1 MTATARHATLA
12 LVALLT
18 IAGAALAP
26 RIAQPPEYI
35 VFVDQRS
42 LLGVPNAFDVLSN
55 LAFAVVGLIGLAV
68 TFTRRSTTFAH
79 PWDRWPYAVL
89 FAGVTLSSLGSSYF
103 HLAPDNARLVW
114 DRLPMT
120 VGFVALLVAL
130 LAERVHRGLARATL
144 VPLLLAGAASVFY
157 WYWSEL
163 QGAGD
168 LRPYLVVQFGSLALV
183 ALILVLYPARG
194 AGFIVAG
201 LAAYAAAK
209 GLELADREIFV
220 ALAQTVSGHTLKH
233 LVAAG
238 AVACLAAGLKARS
251 HVPAEIRTRASA
263 VPGAFPGSH
272 G

>member
-55 LAFAVVGLIGLAV
+55 LAFSVVGLIGLADK
-68 TFTRRSTTFAH
+68 FTRRSTTFAH

-114 DRLPMT
+114 DRLPM
-120 VGFVALLVAL
+120 
-130 LAERVHRGLARATL
+130 
-144 VPLLLAGAASVFY
+144 
-157 WYWSEL
+157 
-163 QGAGD
+163 
-168 LRPYLVVQFGSLALV
+168 
-183 ALILVLYPARG
+183 
-194 AGFIVAG
+194 
-201 LAAYAAAK
+201 
-209 GLELADREIFV
+209 
-220 ALAQTVSGHTLKH
+220 
-233 LVAAG
+233 
-238 AVACLAAGLKARS
+238 
-251 HVPAEIRTRASA
+251 
-263 VPGAFPGSH
+263 
-272 G
+272 